1 MQPDWQ
7 NVRRRWLLSPSRWK
21 TIALW
26 TSQFLMICAVFAI
39 VRDAADFFRQRAED
53 RRTELLAVDV
63 LPDGVEQGWRTFVDL
78 QLQQRLRRSGDLLQ
92 VVTGRYGYGGRTVYV
107 SPTTPFVV
115 SCDPI
120 SAEIVFID
128 GSDDGSEVPIYG
140 LGASA
145 DEPSLPVNW
154 QSVAAKRLSDSL
166 CAATARH
173 VEGMGR
179 GFQLLASAPSLGPKP
194 GCVLRGREATG
205 AGSERQSAG
214 KPVDN
219 LKWA

>member
-26 TSQFLMICAVFAI
+26 TWRFLMICAVFAI
-39 VRDAADFFRQRAED
+39 VRDAADFFDNGPKIAGRSFSRSMSCPMASNRA
-53 RRTELLAVDV
+53 
-63 LPDGVEQGWRTFVDL
+63 GG
-78 QLQQRLRRSGDLLQ
+78 RLSIYNCNRGSGDPGDLLQ
-92 VVTGRYGYGGRTVYV
+92 VATGRYGYGGRTVYV

-128 GSDDGSEVPIYG
+128 GSDDAIEVPIYG

-166 CAATARH
+166 CAAIARR
-173 VEGMGR
+173 VEGIGR
-179 GFQLLASAPSLGPKP
+179 GFQL
-194 GCVLRGREATG
+194 
-205 AGSERQSAG
+205 
-214 KPVDN
+214 
-219 LKWA
+219 